1 MTGLFITFEGIEG
14 CGKTT
19 QIKLLAERLR
29 TQGHEVITL
38 REPGGTPFGNVIRG
52 LLLGHHVPKF
62 TDLSEAYLFATSRV
76 ELTRRVIR
84 PALEAGAIVI
94 CDRFVDSSV
103 VYQGVARGLGEE
115 QVMTINKVAVGDCW
129 PHRTFL
135 LDLPTEVG
143 LGRARSR
150 ALFDRIEQEEQ
161 SFHETVR
168 QGFLEQARKQPDRFT
183 VVDARPP
190 VPDVHEVIL
199 AHTRELR
206 LGGGL

>member
-29 TQGHEVITL
+29 TAGHEVITL

-62 TDLSEAYLFATSRV
+62 TDLAEAYLFATSRV

-84 PALEAGAIVI
+84 PALDAGTIVI
-94 CDRFVDSSV
+94 CDRFVDSSI
-103 VYQGVARGLGEE
+103 VYQGIARGLGEE
-115 QVMTINKVAVGDCW
+115 QVKAINEVAVGDCW
-129 PHRTFL
+129 PHRTYL

-161 SFHETVR
+161 SFHESVR
-168 QGFLEQARKQPDRFT
+168 QGFLQQARRQPDRFA
-183 VVDARPP
+183 VIDARPC
-190 VPDVHEVIL
+190 VPDVHATIL
-199 AHTRELR
+199 AHTMELVSGR
-206 LGGGL
+206 TP